1 MSPASKRHIL
11 AILICLLCFADIALI
26 AQSVRGS
33 LAGNVTDPSGALIA
47 GAQITAVNST
57 SGAASKTIS
66 TSAGSY
72 RFPELPLGSYN
83 VTATANGFSTQVQQ
97 GVQVTIGSVAALNLV
112 LQPGGAQIT
121 VNVDASAPT
130 VETQS
135 SDVGGTVQA
144 RQIVQLPLALGGVG
158 ALRSPEAFEFLLPG
172 TTGPGTANSN
182 NGIFLSKI
190 SGGQEYG
197 NEVLLDG
204 ASQTRSENGSS
215 FDEEAPSVEALQE
228 FKITT
233 AIPEAEYGRTTG
245 GIENFVTK
253 SGSNNYHGT
262 IFDIFRNEAMDAN
275 TWFNDGRRAQTC
287 VGTNDTPACRAN
299 FRTPSDKQ
307 NDYGGSLGGPVQ
319 IPHIYNGKD
328 KLFFFFS
335 WEQFQQKLGA
345 TQTSTVPTLRE
356 RTGDFTELFNPA
368 APPAAGSGAPKN
380 PCDGSTVYPGEIFDP
395 ATQRTV
401 GGVTCR
407 TAFPGNRITTPFSST
422 AIAVLN
428 YLPVPTTSSV
438 FNNFFFPSTIPLTN
452 TTYTLR
458 IDASLSEKSKIFASY
473 STRDNNRTSGGN
485 PYLPYPEDPATWKQ
499 DFETHLGRFGWDWA
513 LTPTVLNHFNFGY
526 NRTNSANFAFPIFD
540 NIDYAQ
546 KIGLKGAPA
555 SKNFPEIS
563 FDGRDNLITPAASGS
578 EGTRLGNPGQNDDN
592 IDNGWRVNDSVSVQ
606 KGRSSFKFG
615 FDYRLQQYSPIN
627 NPTPAVNFSRAQ
639 TSSDQANS
647 EFDGNSFASLL
658 LGQAS
663 GGNFALGLYSEK
675 PRWTSFYYALF
686 AQDDFKVSNNLT
698 LNLGVRWDVDVPRS
712 EAHNATSNF
721 SPAAVDPAYG
731 VPGALVFGTNCH
743 CNTRWADTYYK
754 DVAPRIGF
762 AYTPPGSNGKT
773 VLRGG
778 GAIFYGP
785 LQFSD
790 FGGSMDQGY
799 KVAPTFT
806 SPDSFSPAFAL
817 DSGFPAFKAP
827 PNLDPGFFNGQPVTG
842 SYIAPNFGKPAAVY
856 EWSLQVQR
864 ELAPDLILSVGYLG
878 NKVQNLRSNVQNI
891 NNIPIANFA
900 LGNQLN
906 ANVVGNTA
914 GVPVP
919 FTGFTTLWGANAPVQ
934 RALRPFPQY
943 DFIDSG
949 CCLQN
954 VGMSTYNA
962 LLVSLTRRYRNGLTL
977 QVSYTWAKNLTDA
990 DSALPNAGIAVSQV
1004 QNPFNLHTAKAIS
1017 AQDIRNTF
1025 VFAPLY
1031 QLPFGRN
1038 RPFLNHGIAS
1048 YIAGGWSIG
1057 TVQRYQ
1063 SGQPLSFCCATPIPG
1078 FQNSVYYNRDFSQ
1091 SLASTAYRSGRLNPL
1106 IAGQDS
1112 YFNGT
1117 AFIDPNATATRG
1129 AGVWSFGNI
1138 PRVTDEVRTQP
1149 YFNEDIS
1156 LLKSTPIK
1164 EGVDFVLKG
1173 EFLNAFNRH
1182 QFSIPG
1188 NLNPQLVNPGGTD
1201 PYGNFGV
1208 PTATISTPRNLQ
1220 ITARIT
1226 F

>member
-1 MSPASKRHIL
+1 MGRVGKLHIL
-11 AILICLLCFADIALI
+11 AVWICLFGFACIGAI

-33 LAGNVTDPSGALIA
+33 LAGNITDPSGGLIA
-47 GAQITAVNST
+47 GAQITATNST
-57 SGAASKTIS
+57 SGYSLKTVS
-66 TSAGSY
+66 TSAGTY
-72 RFPELPLGSYN
+72 RFPEMPLGLYDIS
-83 VTATANGFSTQVQQ
+83 VAAKGFSTQVQH
-97 GVQVTIGSVAALNLV
+97 GVQVTIGSVSAVNVV
-112 LQPGGAQIT
+112 LQVGGAETT

-130 VETQS
+130 IETES
-135 SDVGGTVQA
+135 SDVGGTIQS
-144 RQIVQLPLALGGVG
+144 RQIIELPLALGGVG
-158 ALRSPEAFEFLLPG
+158 ALRSPEAFAFLLPG

-233 AIPEAEYGRTTG
+233 AIPEAEFGRTTG

-253 SGSNNYHGT
+253 SGTNDYHGS

-275 TWFNDGRRAQTC
+275 TWFNNGHRAQTC
-287 VGTNDTPACRAN
+287 VGSNDTPACRAN

-307 NDYGGSLGGPVQ
+307 NDYGGSLGGPVR
-319 IPHIYNGKD
+319 IPHIYNGRD

-345 TQTSTVPTLRE
+345 TQTSTVPTLKE
-356 RTGDFTELFNPA
+356 RGGDFTELFNPA
-368 APPAAGSGAPKN
+368 APPPAAANAPRN
-380 PCDGSTVYPGEIFDP
+380 PCDGNIVYPGEIFDP

-401 GGVTCR
+401 NGVPCR
-407 TAFPGNRITTPFSST
+407 LPFPGNIIPHFSAVGT
-422 AIAVLN
+422 ALLN
-428 YLPVPTTSSV
+428 YLPTPSTGGI
-438 FNNFFFPSTIPLTN
+438 FNNFFFPSTIPLNN
-452 TTYTLR
+452 TTYTVR

-485 PYLPYPEDPATWKQ
+485 PILPYPEDPTTWKQ
-499 DFETHLGRFGWDWA
+499 DFETHLGRFGWDYS
-513 LTPTVLNHFNFGY
+513 LKPTVLNHFNFGF

-540 NIDYAQ
+540 NIDYGQ
-546 KIGLKGAPA
+546 KIGLKNAPA
-555 SKNFPEIS
+555 SKNFPGIT
-563 FDGRDNLITPAASGS
+563 FDGRDDLIVPNASQ
-578 EGTRLGNPGQNDDN
+578 LGNPPQNDDN
-592 IDNGWRVNDSVSVQ
+592 VDNGWRVNDSVSVQ
-606 KGRSSFKFG
+606 KGRNSFKFG
-615 FDYRLQQYSPIN
+615 LDYRLQQYSPIN
-627 NPTPAVNFSRAQ
+627 NPTPVVDFRRPQ
-639 TSSDQANS
+639 TASDQSNS
-647 EFDGNSFASLL
+647 EYDGNSFASLL
-658 LGQAS
+658 LGQSS
-663 GGNFALGLYSEK
+663 GGNFASGLYSRK
-675 PRWTSFYYALF
+675 PRWTSYYYALF
-686 AQDDFKVSNNLT
+686 AQDDLKVSNNLT

-721 SPAAVDPAYG
+721 SPTAVDTTYG
-731 VPGALVFGTNCH
+731 IPGALVFGTTCN
-743 CNTRWADTYYK
+743 CNTRWANTYYK
-754 DVAPRIGF
+754 DIAPRIGF

-799 KVAPTFT
+799 KVAPTF
-806 SPDSFSPAFAL
+806 SSSDGFSPAFAL
-817 DSGFPAFKAP
+817 DSGYPAYQQP
-827 PNLDPGFFNGQPVTG
+827 PNLNPGFFNGQPVTG
-842 SYIAPNFGKPAAVY
+842 SYIASSFGKPAAVY

-864 ELAPDLILSVGYLG
+864 QLAEDLILTVGYLG
-878 NKVQNLRSNVQNI
+878 NKAQNLRSNVQNI
-891 NNIPIANFA
+891 NNIPIADFA
-900 LGNQLN
+900 LGDQLN
-906 ANVVGNTA
+906 ANVVGNTV

-919 FTGFTTLWGANAPVQ
+919 FAGFTSLWGPGAPIQ

-943 DFIDSG
+943 DYIDSG

-954 VGMSTYNA
+954 VGMSSYNA

-990 DSALPNAGIAVSQV
+990 DSALPNQSIAVSQV
-1004 QNPFNLHTAKAIS
+1004 QNPFNLRMDKAIS
-1017 AQDIRNTF
+1017 AQDIPHTF
-1025 VFAPLY
+1025 VIAPLY

-1038 RPFLNHGIAS
+1038 RRFLNHGIPS
-1048 YIAGGWSIG
+1048 YIAGGWSLG
-1057 TVQRYQ
+1057 SVQRYQ
-1063 SGQPLSFCCATPIPG
+1063 SGQPISFCCATPIPG
-1078 FQNSVYYNRDFSQ
+1078 FQNSIYYNRDFSQ
-1091 SLASTAYRSGRLNPL
+1091 SLASTAYRSGHLNPL
-1106 IAGQDS
+1106 VPSQNS
-1112 YFNGT
+1112 YFNT
-1117 AFIDPNATATRG
+1117 NAFIDPNSVATRG
-1129 AGVWSFGNI
+1129 TGAWNFGNI
-1138 PRVTDEVRTQP
+1138 PRVTGEVRTQP

-1156 LLKSTPIK
+1156 VLKSTPIK

-1182 QFSIPG
+1182 QFAIPG
-1188 NLNPQLVNPGGTD
+1188 DLNPAD
-1201 PYGNFGV
+1201 GNFGV
-1208 PTATISTPRNLQ
+1208 PTASVATARNLQ

>member
-1 MSPASKRHIL
+1 MSRAGERHIL
-11 AILICLLCFADIALI
+11 TILICLLCFADVATR

-47 GAQITAVNST
+47 GAQITATNST
-57 SGAASKTIS
+57 SGATSVTVS

-83 VTATANGFSTQVQQ
+83 VTATAKGFSSQVQQ
-97 GVQVTIGSVAALNLV
+97 GVPVTVGSVSALNLT
-112 LQPGGAQIT
+112 LQPGGAETT
-121 VNVDASAPT
+121 VKVDASAPT
-130 VETQS
+130 VETES
-135 SDVGGTVQA
+135 SDVGGTVEA

-253 SGSNNYHGT
+253 SGSNSYHGT
-262 IFDIFRNEAMDAN
+262 VFDIFRNEAMDAN
-275 TWFNDGRRAQTC
+275 TWFNNGNRALTC
-287 VGTNDTPACRAN
+287 VGTNDTPACRVN

-307 NDYGGSLGGPVQ
+307 NDYGGSLGGPID
-319 IPHIYNGKD
+319 IPHVYNGKD

-335 WEQFQQKLGA
+335 WEQFRQKLGA
-345 TQTSTVPTLRE
+345 TQTSTVPTLAE
-356 RTGDFTELFNPA
+356 RGGDFTELFNPA
-368 APPAAGSGAPKN
+368 APPAAGAGGPKN
-380 PCDGSTVYPGEIFDP
+380 PCDGTTVYPGEIFNP

-407 TAFPGNRITTPFSST
+407 TAFPGNIITTPLSST
-422 AIAVLN
+422 AIALLN
-428 YLPVPTTSSV
+428 YIPVPTTSGL
-438 FNNFFFPSTIPLTN
+438 FNNFFFQSTIPLTN

-458 IDASLSEKSKIFASY
+458 IDTSLSDKSKIFGSY

-485 PYLPYPEDPATWKQ
+485 PLLPYPEDPNTWKQ
-499 DFETHLGRFGWDWA
+499 DFETHLGRFGWDYA
-513 LTPTVLNHFNFGY
+513 LKPTMLNHFNFGY

-546 KIGLKGAPA
+546 KIGLQGAPA
-555 SKNFPEIS
+555 SKNFPQIT
-563 FDGRDNLITPAASGS
+563 FDSRDNLVN
-578 EGTRLGNPGQNDDN
+578 LGNPGQNDDN
-592 IDNGWRVNDSVSVQ
+592 IDNGWRVNDSVSLE
-606 KGRSSFKFG
+606 KGRNSFKFG

-627 NPTPAVNFSRAQ
+627 NPTPAANFSRAQ
-639 TSSDQANS
+639 TASDQSNS

-675 PRWTSFYYALF
+675 PRWTSYYYALF
-686 AQDDFKVSNNLT
+686 AQDDFKVNNNLT
-698 LNLGVRWDVDVPRS
+698 LNLGVRWDVDVPRT

-721 SPAAVDPAYG
+721 SGTAVDPEFG
-731 VPGALVFGTNCH
+731 IPGALVFGTTCH
-743 CNTRWADTYYK
+743 CNTRWANTYYK
-754 DVAPRIGF
+754 DIAPRIGF
-762 AYTPPGSNGKT
+762 AYTPPGSDGKT
-773 VLRGG
+773 VFRGG

-799 KVAPTFT
+799 SVSPSFS
-806 SPDSFSPAFAL
+806 SPDGFSPAFAL
-817 DSGFPAFKAP
+817 DTGFPAFKAP
-827 PNLDPGFFNGQPVTG
+827 PNLDPGLFNGQPVIK
-842 SYIAPNFGKPAAVY
+842 SYIGPSYGKPAAVY

-864 ELAPDLILSVGYLG
+864 ELAPDLILTIGYLG
-878 NKVQNLRSNVQNI
+878 NKAQNLRSNVQNI
-891 NNIPIANFA
+891 NNIPIADFA

-919 FTGFTTLWGANAPVQ
+919 FPGFTTLWGANAPVQ

-943 DFIDSG
+943 DFIDTG

-990 DSALPNAGIAVSQV
+990 DSALPNNGIGVSQV
-1004 QNPFNLHTAKAIS
+1004 QNPFNLHMDKAIS
-1017 AQDIRNTF
+1017 AQDIPHTF

-1031 QLPFGRN
+1031 QLPFGRG
-1038 RPFLNHGIAS
+1038 RAFLNHGIAG
-1048 YIAGGWSIG
+1048 YFAGGWSIG

-1063 SGQPLSFCCATPIPG
+1063 SGQPISFCCATPIPG
-1078 FQNSVYYNRDFSQ
+1078 FQNSIYYNRDFSQ
-1091 SLASTAYRSGRLNPL
+1091 PLASAAYSSGHLNPL
-1106 IAGQDS
+1106 IAGQNN
-1112 YFNGT
+1112 YFNT
-1117 AFIDPNATATRG
+1117 AAFIDPNSTAIRG
-1129 AGVWSFGNI
+1129 AGAWSFGNI
-1138 PRVTDEVRTQP
+1138 PRVTGEVRTQP

-1182 QFSIPG
+1182 QFAIPG
-1188 NLNPQLVNPGGTD
+1188 DLNPAD
-1201 PYGNFGV
+1201 GNFGV
-1208 PTATISTPRNLQ
+1208 PTASVATPRNLQ